1 MLAPNPESG
10 SPLVGVIVEGVTGI
24 SNTILDWMGAFCATE
39 KCDEDEKNRQ
49 TNLELA
55 ELARDT
61 ARTEAVQGALA
72 LKSAQQM
79 QKTLLILGGGALG
92 VAALYIVTR

>member
-1 MLAPNPESG
+1 
-10 SPLVGVIVEGVTGI
+10 
-24 SNTILDWMGAFCATE
+24 MGAFCATE

-61 ARTEAVQGALA
+61 ARTEAVQSALA
-72 LKSAQQM
+72 LKGAQQM